1 MAIFDLIL
9 KDKLTAAARSALDA
23 VNRLDAGVGRLADSL
38 SSRLSRALGD
48 SRGRMRDMGGRFTTS
63 FFDGAL
69 GAARRGTR
77 GLMSSLGL
85 DALNRRV
92 TFGDVA
98 GGALAAA
105 GALGAVGAAIG
116 RNVIALASFR
126 ESSLAALET
135 VMGSGEAASR
145 TFANAITVANQTPLD
160 TRDVVQSFQRFAV
173 AGFSERELAPLV
185 AATADLG
192 AAFGRTASDSFSLV
206 VSQMRSAGKM
216 DRGDLR
222 QLLNS
227 GVNTGEVLDSIARQ
241 MGIGGANERARRQS
255 VLAAIS
261 HGRVTGE
268 TGIQAAL
275 DATRNRLDRGDALG
289 TFAKR
294 QSETLTGALSNAA
307 NAWDNLLLSF
317 GSERLPG
324 VVAFRDAV
332 LSVTGALDGSKP
344 AGAALRG
351 LVSDIVNVLG
361 TRMGAAFSADN
372 VSGFASALEFAR
384 PIVVDLLTGLMDFG
398 EGIGSGFTGT
408 LGPVMEALQAWGDDG
423 PSAANSLRDVG
434 RAVGFVA
441 GAVVLGVGVLATATS
456 GIVELVDLIRELPDS
471 LSYLGD
477 EASGVASNFVEGFL
491 TGLDEGWD
499 RVTTRV
505 GELAQSAVDTVRETL
520 AIRSPSRVMMELGGY
535 TAEGFAQGVEGGRGR
550 VGRSLGDMAGGAASA
565 AAGALGSGGAGAQIN
580 VQVLV
585 QAAPGQ
591 DPEETGRGVGR
602 GMIAELAGVLE
613 LLNLGP
619 APSPA
624 PAGGP

>member
-77 GLMSSLGL
+77 GLMSALGL

-116 RNVIALASFR
+116 RNVIELASFR

-135 VMGSGEAASR
+135 VMGSGDAAQR

-185 AATADLG
+185 AATADIG

-206 VSQMRSAGKM
+206 VSQMRAAGKM

-241 MGIGGANERARRQS
+241 MGITGANDRARRQR
-255 VLAAIS
+255 VLDAIS
-261 HGRVTGE
+261 KGRVTGE
-268 TGIQAAL
+268 VGIQASL
-275 DATRNRLDRGDALG
+275 DATRNRLDRGDVLG

-351 LVSDIVNVLG
+351 LVSDVVNVLG
-361 TRMGAAFSADN
+361 TRLGSAFSEDN

-384 PIVVDLLTGLMDFG
+384 PIVVDLLTGLVDFG
-398 EGIGSGFTGT
+398 EGIGSGFTGI

-423 PSAANSLRDVG
+423 PDAGNTIRDVG
-434 RAVGFVA
+434 RAFGFLA
-441 GAVVLGVGVLATATS
+441 GAAVIGVGVFAEGIS
-456 GIVELVDLIRELPDS
+456 GLVAIVDGFRDLPDS
-471 LSYLGD
+471 LSYLAD
-477 EASGVASNFVEGFL
+477 EFDRIATEMVDGFL
-491 TGLDEGWD
+491 NGLNARWE
-499 RVTTRV
+499 RVTARV
-505 GELAQSAVDTVRETL
+505 TELSDGVVRTVRNAL
-520 AIRSPSRVMMELGGY
+520 DIKSPSRVMMELGGY
-535 TAEGFAQGVEGGRGR
+535 TAEGFAMGVDGGRGR
-550 VGRSLGDMAGGAASA
+550 VGRSLGDLVGGGAAGAVGAA
-565 AAGALGSGGAGAQIN
+565 AAGRAAPAQIS

-585 QAAPGQ
+585 QAPPGG
-591 DPEETGRGVGR
+591 DPEEAGRAAGRGFV
-602 GMIAELAGVLE
+602 AELAGVFE
-613 LLNLGP
+613 LLNLAP
-619 APSPA
+619 APA
-624 PAGGP
+624 PAGPR